1 MRTDYSTLIG
11 QSEEELLALEK
22 RHRNSHLSQRLK
34 LLRLLKAGRCSSI
47 GQAAE
52 VLGYSWRHCQRWI
65 GAYREGGLE
74 ALLVDETH
82 KRGNHQERITP
93 QALGRLEEVMER
105 GEIASY
111 EQARKFLADQGVHYR
126 NQSSIFRLFKRHR
139 IKAKTGRPRHQKA
152 DPQEQEAFKKTS
164 PANSES

>member
-1 MRTDYSTLIG
+1 
-11 QSEEELLALEK
+11 
-22 RHRNSHLSQRLK
+22 
-34 LLRLLKAGRCSSI
+34 
-47 GQAAE
+47 
-52 VLGYSWRHCQRWI
+52 
-65 GAYREGGLE
+65 
-74 ALLVDETH
+74 
-82 KRGNHQERITP
+82 
-93 QALGRLEEVMER
+93 MER